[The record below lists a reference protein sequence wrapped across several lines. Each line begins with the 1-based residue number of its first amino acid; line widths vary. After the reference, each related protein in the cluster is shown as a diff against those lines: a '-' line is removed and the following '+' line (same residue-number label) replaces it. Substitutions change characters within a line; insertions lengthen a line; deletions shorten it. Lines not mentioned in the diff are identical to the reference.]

1 VLLFPLVKHIRS
13 SEQLLTRPLNSNEDA
28 GRILSVPVP
37 PIINY
42 EEIKK
47 CSQYYF
53 FNHQQ

>member
-37 PIINY
+37 SIINY

-53 FNHQQ
+53 FNQQ